1 MSEYIMGSMGLFF
14 ILFPEFILSLFTDD
28 QNIIMMGV
36 WGLRVIGVIQFVDA
50 VGFTMFL
57 ALTGAGNTLYPAMVE
72 SSLIWFFM
80 LPLSYCFGV
89 HFGLGFKLPWVIFAI
104 YLILMAIILTVKVK
118 KGDWKEIEV

>member
-1 MSEYIMGSMGLFF
+1 MGLFF
-14 ILFPEFILSLFTDD
+14 ILFPEFILSLFTSD
-28 QNIIMMGV
+28 QSIITMGI

-80 LPLSYCFGV
+80 LPLSYYFGV
-89 HFGLGFKLPWVIFAI
+89 YSNLGFKLPWVVFAI
-104 YLILMAIILTVKVK
+104 YLILMAIILTIKVK